1 MFAWLKKHFWS
12 GIPPEVMQARQ
23 LIKAIDQGG
32 LPLNPIKVNHIARS
46 LGLEVDVKAPMQ
58 ETIERIRQALIDRAL
73 VKNMGI
79 YS

>member
-1 MFAWLKKHFWS
+1 
-12 GIPPEVMQARQ
+12 MQARQ